1 MYQKLLKTLIKSRFQ
16 GTSIQH
22 AVGRGGPAYL
32 LGSYVFENVGKIRF
46 KFITYRVSHIAMI

>member
-1 MYQKLLKTLIKSRFQ
+1 MYQKLHKTLIKSRFQ

-46 KFITYRVSHIAMI
+46 KFITYIPC